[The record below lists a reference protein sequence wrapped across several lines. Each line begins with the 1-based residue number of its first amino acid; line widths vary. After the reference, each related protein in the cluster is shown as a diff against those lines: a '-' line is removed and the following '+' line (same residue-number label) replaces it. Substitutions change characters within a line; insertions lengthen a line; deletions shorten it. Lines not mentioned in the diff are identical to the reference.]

1 MTYEREIIPREY
13 EKPVQGILKRIRGII
28 GNMWKCGRIE
38 AVHRRLIEGVCDGS
52 LGAII

>member
-1 MTYEREIIPREY
+1 MTCEWEIIPQEY
-13 EKPVQGILKRIRGII
+13 EKPVQGILRRIRGIV
-28 GNMWKCGRIE
+28 GNMWKCRRIE